1 MFEIAQQT
9 VADSQIVDALMDEAF
24 GRNRHARSVWNL
36 RPGAPIAEMCFVL
49 RDNGIAVGSLRFW
62 EINVAGRPQ
71 LLLGP
76 LAVLPEL
83 QGRGFGRAL
92 VSDGLRRAE
101 QMRRWSF
108 VLLSGDAQY
117 YQRFGFEEAEAGKYI
132 WPGPLA
138 PNSLLIRPLKRKQ
151 EEVTLPGP
159 MAIMPH
165 LEKIEA

>member
-1 MFEIAQQT
+1 MDIRIQKE
-9 VADSQIVDALMDEAF
+9 ADKERVETLVSLSFSDQHP
-24 GRNRHARSVWNL
+24 GRAVWKL
-36 RPGAPIAEMCFVL
+36 RPGEPVSDLCLVASDYRNI
-49 RDNGIAVGSLRFW
+49 VGSLRFW

-101 QMRRWSF
+101 QMRRWSI
-108 VLLSGDAQY
+108 VLVSGDAQY
-117 YQRFGFEEAEAGKYI
+117 YQRFGFEETEVGKYI

-151 EEVTLPGP
+151 AEATLPGP